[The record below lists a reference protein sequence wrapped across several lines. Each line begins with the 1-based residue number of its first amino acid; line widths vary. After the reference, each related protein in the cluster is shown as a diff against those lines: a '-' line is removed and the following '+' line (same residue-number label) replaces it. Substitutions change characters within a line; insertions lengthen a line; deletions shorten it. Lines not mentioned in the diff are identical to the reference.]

1 MKKIIAVILAV
12 ALFFA
17 VAVVSAV
24 VTLNS
29 VSVSVSADG
38 TVAQLEAFGNVW
50 EKGIIEADFFESCF

>member
-17 VAVVSAV
+17 VVSVSAV

-38 TVAQLEAFGNVW
+38 TVAQLEAFGNIW
-50 EKGIIEADFFESCF
+50 EKGIIDNFIE

>member
-12 ALFFA
+12 VLFVA

-38 TVAQLEAFGNVW
+38 SIAQLEAFGNIW
-50 EKGIIEADFFESCF
+50 EKGIIDNFIE